1 MLGSL
6 RRLALGISLIAA
18 VSALLL
24 VSDLGSRVKPAPPA
38 GHATA
43 SAAADPVPAKRHVNI
58 AVLQHASQL
67 VLDQGRAG
75 MFAGLADR
83 GWEKDRN
90 YTLKYYNAEGD
101 MATAQNIAKA
111 IVGDKY
117 DIIVTIST
125 PSLQAVANANRVTKL
140 PHVFGL
146 VTDPYGAGVG
156 INREN
161 HLDHPPYLAGYGTM
175 QPIALAFK
183 TAREMNPA
191 LATVGV
197 VWNAAESNSEAQVK
211 LARAVCKEL
220 GITLLE
226 STVDNSAGV
235 AEAAAALV
243 ARGVDALWAGGDVT
257 VMSAIDSLIGAGR
270 KGRIPT
276 FTVIPPNAK
285 RGALFDLG
293 ANYEEVGRLTG
304 QLAGDILNGKDPA
317 TVSIDNV
324 MPEVL
329 TLNLQALAGLKA
341 KWTLSDALR
350 QRAQLIIDEQGTEHA
365 KPTKTAS
372 AAKPELRSSN
382 SALRAPAGRSFKI
395 GFAAFAPEP
404 SLETC
409 QRGLLDGLKELGFV
423 EGQNLTVARTHAQG
437 EMVNIPQMLQALDS
451 SDAQAIATFSTPVLQ
466 SALTTAKRKPVVFT
480 YVTDPL
486 AAGAGVTYENHHA
499 NVTGIGSLPPIEDT
513 IAILKRTLPNVKT
526 LGTLYNSGEANS
538 LKIISLL
545 REATKAAGIQ
555 LVELTAA
562 SSNEVLQ
569 AMQALVTRRIDAFY
583 LPSDNTAYLAFDAI
597 LKVADGAKLP
607 VIIDDPDYVDRG
619 ALFACGPGYYH
630 SGRAAAPLLA
640 RVLLGES
647 PEKIPFA
654 NVSVNVTRFNRN
666 VVARLG
672 LAIPADV
679 MTELESSDLASS
691 TPAPDLRSGN
701 SDLRGGG
708 KAVANPSGKK
718 WKIAYVLYNETPP
731 AEETLAGMKDA
742 WKDSPLVAGRDYEI
756 SLRSAQGDIASLS
769 GIMDAA
775 LTDGADLIV
784 PFSTPT
790 LQLALKRVK
799 NKPILF
805 TLIANPVAA
814 GAGKTFA
821 DHLPNL
827 SGVSTLAP
835 LNEALDLIQ
844 KHFPQYKRLGSLYC
858 PNETN
863 SVDLKHAFEIA
874 ARERG
879 LALEF
884 VPANTASDLPDAA
897 LALMSRKIDAVVQIS
912 DNLSA
917 SGFTALARAARQ
929 TQKPLIGL
937 NSTMVPLGAA
947 LAFGRDY
954 HDAGVSTVRL
964 IERFV
969 QGEDLG
975 KIPFVLPPKVVKD
988 ISLENA
994 RAVGMT
1000 IPQALLDEANA
1011 GKAPPA
1017 AKPAPAAPA
1026 PAKKSASLPRKKW
1039 KIALV
1044 LYNETPPAEETLE
1057 GMKAAWKRSEFVE
1070 GRDYEIKVRSAQG
1083 DMALLSGIFDA
1094 ALTDGADMVVT
1105 LSTPTLQ
1112 MAVQKVKRIPI
1123 VFALVTDPMAAGA
1136 GKSYTDHLPNV
1147 TGIAVLAPMGEALDM
1162 IKRHFPA
1169 YKRVGTLYCPAEAN
1183 AVYLKEH
1190 LAAACKER
1198 GFTLETVAVNT
1209 ATELSDAALSLVSR
1223 KIDVILQIPD
1233 ALSSTGFTAI
1243 TRAARQRQTP
1253 LFALNGTVVQH
1264 GAAVALG
1271 RDFHNSGEAAVG
1283 VIERIFRGENPAN
1296 IPITLPPKISYVA
1309 STANAKAVGVTL
1321 PPALLKDV
1329 QKLVD

>member
-38 GHATA
+38 GQ
-43 SAAADPVPAKRHVNI
+43 AAAAPAKRHATI

-75 MFAGLADR
+75 MFQGLADR

-117 DIIVTIST
+117 DIIITIST
-125 PSLQAVANANRVTKL
+125 PSLQAVANANRATKL

-175 QPIALAFK
+175 QPVALAFK

-191 LATVGV
+191 LASVGV

-211 LARAVCKEL
+211 LARAVCTEL

-226 STVDNSAGV
+226 STVDNSSGV

-257 VMSAIDSLIGAGR
+257 VMSAIDSLVAAGR

-293 ANYEEVGRLTG
+293 ANYEEVGRITG
-304 QLAGDILNGKDPA
+304 QLAGDILNGKSPA
-317 TVSIDNV
+317 SVSIDNV

-329 TLNLQALAGLKA
+329 TLNLQILSGLKA
-341 KWTLSDALR
+341 KWSIPDSIR
-350 QRAQLIIDEQGTEHA
+350 QRAQLIIDENGVEQTKTKAAEPKRQVTAPPA
-365 KPTKTAS
+365 KPIAEPGKAY
-372 AAKPELRSSN
+372 
-382 SALRAPAGRSFKI
+382 KI

-409 QRGLLDGLKELGFV
+409 QRGLLEGLKELGFV
-423 EGQNLTVARTHAQG
+423 EGQNLTVSRTHAQG
-437 EMVNIPQMLQALDS
+437 EMVNIPQMLQAMDS
-451 SDAQAIATFSTPVLQ
+451 SDVQALATFSTPVLQ
-466 SALTTAKRKPVVFT
+466 SALTAAKRKPVVFT

-499 NVTGIGSLPPIEDT
+499 NATGIGSLPPIEDT
-513 IAILKRTLPNVKT
+513 IAILKRTLPQVKT

-538 LKIISLL
+538 VKIISLL

-562 SSNEVLQ
+562 NSNEVLQ

-597 LKVADGAKLP
+597 LKVADGARLP

-640 RVLLGES
+640 RVLRGES
-647 PEKIPFA
+647 PAKIPFA

-666 VVARLG
+666 AAARLG
-672 LAIPADV
+672 LAIPAKLMDELEL
-679 MTELESSDLASS
+679 TELATSSPPPAIAEPRSRDAGA
-691 TPAPDLRSGN
+691 TP
-701 SDLRGGG
+701 
-708 KAVANPSGKK
+708 NPTGKK

-731 AEETLAGMKDA
+731 AEETLAGMKEA
-742 WKDSPLVAGRDYEI
+742 WKNSPLVAGRDYEI
-756 SLRSAQGDIASLS
+756 TLRSAQGDIASLS

-805 TLIANPVAA
+805 TMIANPVAA
-814 GAGKTFA
+814 GAGKSFE
-821 DHLPNL
+821 DHLPNV

-835 LNEALDLIQ
+835 LKESLDLIQ

-863 SVDLKHAFEIA
+863 SVDLKQALEA
-874 ARERG
+874 ACKERG
-879 LALEF
+879 LVLET
-884 VPANTASDLPDAA
+884 VAANTASDLPDAA
-897 LALMSRKIDAVVQIS
+897 VALMSRKIDAVVQIS
-912 DNLSA
+912 DNLCTG
-917 SGFTALARAARQ
+917 GFTAIARAARQ

-937 NSTMVPLGAA
+937 NSTMGALGAA
-947 LAFGRDY
+947 ISFGRDY

-975 KIPFVLPPKVVKD
+975 KIPFVLPPKIVKD
-988 ISLENA
+988 INLENA

-1000 IPQALLDEANA
+1000 IPQALIDEANA
-1011 GKAPPA
+1011 GKAPA
-1017 AKPAPAAPA
+1017 AARPAPAAPAQPA
-1026 PAKKSASLPRKKW
+1026 PAKKSASAPGGPKKKW

-1094 ALTDGADMVVT
+1094 ALNDGADMVVT

-1112 MAVQKVKRIPI
+1112 MAVQKVKRVPI

-1136 GKSYTDHLPNV
+1136 GKSYTEHLPNV

-1162 IKRHFPA
+1162 IKKHFPT

-1190 LAAACKER
+1190 LAAACRER
-1198 GFTLETVAVNT
+1198 GIVLETVAVNS

-1264 GAAVALG
+1264 GAAVAMG
-1271 RDFHNSGEAAVG
+1271 RDFHNSGEAAVA
-1283 VIERIFRGENPAN
+1283 VIERIFRGESPAN

-1309 STANAKAVGVTL
+1309 SMVNAKAVGVTL

>member
-1 MLGSL
+1 MCYQHRPEAMLGSL

-24 VSDLGSRVKPAPPA
+24 VSDLGSRVKPTPPA
-38 GHATA
+38 GQ
-43 SAAADPVPAKRHVNI
+43 SRAAADPEPAKRRVNI

-75 MFAGLADR
+75 MFQGLADR

-117 DIIVTIST
+117 DIIITIST
-125 PSLQAVANANRVTKL
+125 PSLQAVANANRVTKI

-146 VTDPYGAGVG
+146 VTDPYGSGVG

-226 STVDNSAGV
+226 ATVDNSAGV

-276 FTVIPPNAK
+276 FTVIPPNVK

-304 QLAGDILNGKDPA
+304 QLAGDILNGRSPA
-317 TVSIDNV
+317 SVSIDNV

-329 TLNLQALAGLKA
+329 TFNLQALSGLKA

-350 QRAQLIIDEQGTEHA
+350 QRAQLIIDENGVEQA
-365 KPTKTAS
+365 KAKAPEPKRQVTAPPAPPTAVPGKAY
-372 AAKPELRSSN
+372 
-382 SALRAPAGRSFKI
+382 KI

-409 QRGLLDGLKELGFV
+409 QRGLLEGLKELGFV
-423 EGQNLTVARTHAQG
+423 EGQNLTVARSHAQG
-437 EMVNIPQMLQALDS
+437 EMVNIPQMLQAMDS
-451 SDAQAIATFSTPVLQ
+451 TDAQALATFSTPVLQ

-486 AAGAGVTYENHHA
+486 AAGAGVSYENHHA
-499 NVTGIGSLPPIEDT
+499 NVTGIGSLPPIEET

-538 LKIISLL
+538 VKIISLL
-545 REATKAAGIQ
+545 REATKKAGIQ

-640 RVLLGES
+640 RVLRGES

-666 VVARLG
+666 AVARLG
-672 LAIPADV
+672 LAIPAALIEEIESTDV
-679 MTELESSDLASS
+679 APVNAAPPRAEPRSVDLGRQKPNP
-691 TPAPDLRSGN
+691 T
-701 SDLRGGG
+701 G
-708 KAVANPSGKK
+708 KT

-742 WKDSPLVAGRDYEI
+742 WKESPLVAGRDYEI
-756 SLRSAQGDIASLS
+756 KLRSAQGDIASLS

-805 TLIANPVAA
+805 TMIANPVAA
-814 GAGKTFA
+814 GAGKTFE

-835 LNEALDLIQ
+835 VKEALDLIQ

-863 SVDLKHAFEIA
+863 SVDLKQALEIA
-874 ARERG
+874 CKQRG
-879 LALEF
+879 LELEF
-884 VPANTASDLPDAA
+884 VAANTASDLPDAA
-897 LALMSRKIDAVVQIS
+897 VALMSRKIDAVVQIS
-912 DNLSA
+912 DNLSS
-917 SGFTALARAARQ
+917 SGFTAIARAARQ

-937 NSTMVPLGAA
+937 NSTMGALGAA
-947 LAFGRDY
+947 IAFGRDY

-975 KIPFVLPPKVVKD
+975 KIPFVLPPKVVKE
-988 ISLENA
+988 ISNA
-994 RAVGMT
+994 NAAAVGMA
-1000 IPQALLDEANA
+1000 IPPGLLQEP
-1011 GKAPPA
+1011 G
-1017 AKPAPAAPA
+1017 
-1026 PAKKSASLPRKKW
+1026 
-1039 KIALV
+1039 
-1044 LYNETPPAEETLE
+1044 
-1057 GMKAAWKRSEFVE
+1057 
-1070 GRDYEIKVRSAQG
+1070 
-1083 DMALLSGIFDA
+1083 
-1094 ALTDGADMVVT
+1094 VV
-1105 LSTPTLQ
+1105 
-1112 MAVQKVKRIPI
+1112 VK
-1123 VFALVTDPMAAGA
+1123 
-1136 GKSYTDHLPNV
+1136 
-1147 TGIAVLAPMGEALDM
+1147 
-1162 IKRHFPA
+1162 
-1169 YKRVGTLYCPAEAN
+1169 
-1183 AVYLKEH
+1183 
-1190 LAAACKER
+1190 
-1198 GFTLETVAVNT
+1198 
-1209 ATELSDAALSLVSR
+1209 
-1223 KIDVILQIPD
+1223 
-1233 ALSSTGFTAI
+1233 
-1243 TRAARQRQTP
+1243 
-1253 LFALNGTVVQH
+1253 
-1264 GAAVALG
+1264 
-1271 RDFHNSGEAAVG
+1271 
-1283 VIERIFRGENPAN
+1283 
-1296 IPITLPPKISYVA
+1296 
-1309 STANAKAVGVTL
+1309 
-1321 PPALLKDV
+1321 
-1329 QKLVD
+1329 